1 MGRKMTARI
10 LDGKIIADELRA
22 KVAAEAAKISA
33 KLGRKPGL
41 AAVLVGDDPASQAYV
56 KSKQK
61 ATNEAGMVSFEH
73 RLPENTSEKDLLA
86 LIAKLNAD
94 NNVDGILVQLP
105 LPKQIDTSRVIEAVD
120 PAKDVDGF
128 HPMNAGKL
136 ATGLPSL
143 VPGTPLG
150 CILMAKK
157 AHGSLAGLDAVVVGR
172 SNIVGKP
179 LAQLLIAESAT
190 VTVAHSKTK
199 DLKETCRRADLL
211 CVAIGKPEF
220 VKADWIKPGATVI
233 DVGINRVPGADG
245 KNKLVGDVA
254 YDEAAKVAG
263 WITPVP
269 GGVGRMTVACLL
281 VNTLRAAAARADLE
295 APAL

>member
-1 MGRKMTARI
+1 MSAKI
-10 LDGKIIADELRA
+10 LDGKVIADELRA
-22 KVAAEAAKISA
+22 KVATEALKISA

-41 AAVLVGDDPASQAYV
+41 AAVLVGEDPASQAYV

-73 RLPENTSEKDLLA
+73 RLPESTSEKDLLA

-94 NNVDGILVQLP
+94 NSVDGILVQLP
-105 LPKQIDTSRVIEAVD
+105 LPKQIDTARVIEAVD

-150 CILMAKK
+150 CIIMAKK

-199 DLKETCRRADLL
+199 DLKEVCRSADLL

-220 VKADWIKPGATVI
+220 VRGDWIKPGATVI

-254 YDEAAKVAG
+254 YEEALKVAG

-281 VNTLRAAAARADLE
+281 VNTLRAAAARAGLE
-295 APAL
+295 APKI

>member
-1 MGRKMTARI
+1 MSAKI

-22 KVAAEAAKISA
+22 KVATEAARISA
-33 KLGRKPGL
+33 KLKRRPGL
-41 AAVLVGDDPASQAYV
+41 AAVLVGEDPASQAYV
-56 KSKQK
+56 KSKAK

-73 RLPENTSEKDLLA
+73 RLPETTSEKDLLA

-94 NNVDGILVQLP
+94 DAVDGILVQLP

-150 CILMAKK
+150 CLIMAKK
-157 AHGSLAGLDAVVVGR
+157 AHASLSGLDAVVVGR

-190 VTVAHSKTK
+190 VTVAHSRTK
-199 DLKETCRRADLL
+199 ELKEVCRRAELL
-211 CVAIGKPEF
+211 FVAIGKPEF
-220 VKADWIKPGATVI
+220 VKGDWIKPGATVI

-281 VNTLRAAAARADLE
+281 VNTLRAAAARAGLE
-295 APAL
+295 APDI

>member
-1 MGRKMTARI
+1 MGAKI
-10 LDGKIIADELRA
+10 LDGKLIADELRA
-22 KVAAEAAKISA
+22 KVATEALSLSA
-33 KLGRKPGL
+33 KLGRRPGL
-41 AAVLVGDDPASQAYV
+41 AAVLVGEDPASHAYV

-94 NNVDGILVQLP
+94 NAVDGILVQLP
-105 LPKQIDTSRVIEAVD
+105 LPKQIDTARVIEAVD

-136 ATGLPSL
+136 STGLPSL

-150 CILMAKK
+150 CIIMAKK
-157 AHGSLAGLDAVVVGR
+157 AHASLAGLDAVVVGR

-190 VTVAHSKTK
+190 VTIAHSKTK
-199 DLKETCRRADLL
+199 DLKEACRRADLL

-220 VKADWIKPGATVI
+220 VKADWVKPGATVI

-254 YDEAAKVAG
+254 YEEVSKVAG

-269 GGVGRMTVACLL
+269 GGVGRITVACLL
-281 VNTLRAAAARADLE
+281 VNTLRAAAARGGLAVPNL
-295 APAL
+295 

>member
-1 MGRKMTARI
+1 VSAKI
-10 LDGKIIADELRA
+10 LDGKVIADELRA
-22 KVAAEAAKISA
+22 KVATEAGKISA
-33 KLGRKPGL
+33 KLRRRPGL

-61 ATNEAGMVSFEH
+61 ATNEAGMISFEH

-94 NNVDGILVQLP
+94 NAVDGILVQLP
-105 LPKQIDTSRVIEAVD
+105 LPKQIDTARVIEAVD
-120 PAKDVDGF
+120 PLKDVDGF

-150 CILMAKK
+150 CIIMAKK

-199 DLKETCRRADLL
+199 DLKEVCRRADLL

-245 KNKLVGDVA
+245 KSKLVGDVA
-254 YDEAAKVAG
+254 YDEALKVAG

-281 VNTLRAAAARADLE
+281 VNTLRAAAARAGLE
-295 APAL
+295 APSL

>member
-1 MGRKMTARI
+1 MTARI

-22 KVAAEAAKISA
+22 KVATEAAKIST

-41 AAVLVGDDPASQAYV
+41 VAVLVGDDPASQAYV
-56 KSKQK
+56 KSKGK
-61 ATNEAGMVSFEH
+61 ATGEAGMASFEH

-94 NNVDGILVQLP
+94 NAVDGILVQLP
-105 LPKQIDTSRVIEAVD
+105 LPKQIDTARVIEAVD

-136 ATGLPSL
+136 STGLPSL

-150 CILMAKK
+150 CIIMAKK
-157 AHGSLAGLDAVVVGR
+157 AHASLAGLDAVVVGR

-199 DLKETCRRADLL
+199 DLKEVCRRADLL

-245 KNKLVGDVA
+245 KSKLVGDVD
-254 YDEAAKVAG
+254 YDDALKVAG

-281 VNTLRAAAARADLE
+281 VNTLRAAAARAGLE
-295 APAL
+295 APVLI

>member
-1 MGRKMTARI
+1 MSAKI

-22 KVAAEAAKISA
+22 KVAAEAVKISLS
-33 KLGRKPGL
+33 LGRKPGL
-41 AAVLVGDDPASQAYV
+41 VAVLVGDDPASQAYV
-56 KSKQK
+56 KSKGK
-61 ATNEAGMVSFEH
+61 ATEEAGMVSFEH

-94 NNVDGILVQLP
+94 NAVDGILVQLP
-105 LPKQIDTSRVIEAVD
+105 LPKQINTARVIEAVD

-136 ATGLPSL
+136 STGLPSL

-150 CILMAKK
+150 CIIMAKK
-157 AHGSLAGLDAVVVGR
+157 ALGSLAGLDAVVVGR

-190 VTVAHSKTK
+190 VTIAHSKTK
-199 DLKETCRRADLL
+199 DLKEVCRRADLL
-211 CVAIGKPEF
+211 FVAIGKPEF

-254 YDEAAKVAG
+254 YEEASKVAG

-281 VNTLRAAAARADLE
+281 VNTLRAAAARAGLA
-295 APAL
+295 APDI

>member
-1 MGRKMTARI
+1 VSAKI

-22 KVAAEAAKISA
+22 KVATEAARISA
-33 KLGRKPGL
+33 KLKRRPGL
-41 AAVLVGDDPASQAYV
+41 AAVLVGEDPASQAYV
-56 KSKQK
+56 KSKAK

-73 RLPENTSEKDLLA
+73 RLPETTSEKDLLA

-94 NNVDGILVQLP
+94 DAVDGILVQLP

-150 CILMAKK
+150 CLIMAKK
-157 AHGSLAGLDAVVVGR
+157 AHASLSGLDAVVVGR

-190 VTVAHSKTK
+190 VTVAHSRTK
-199 DLKETCRRADLL
+199 ELKEVCRRAELL
-211 CVAIGKPEF
+211 FVAIGKPEF
-220 VKADWIKPGATVI
+220 VKGDWIKPGATVI

-281 VNTLRAAAARADLE
+281 VNTLRAAAARAGLE
-295 APAL
+295 APDI

>member
-1 MGRKMTARI
+1 MSASV

-22 KVAAEAAKISA
+22 SVATEAAKIAA

-41 AAVLVGDDPASQAYV
+41 VAVLVGDDPASQAYV
-56 KSKQK
+56 KSKGK
-61 ATNEAGMVSFEH
+61 ATVDAGMASFEH
-73 RLPENTSEKDLLA
+73 RLPESTTEQELLA

-94 NNVDGILVQLP
+94 DKVDGILVQLP
-105 LPKQIDTSRVIEAVD
+105 LPKQIDTARVIEAID

-143 VPGTPLG
+143 VPGTPMG
-150 CILMAKK
+150 CVIMAKK
-157 AHGSLAGLDAVVVGR
+157 AHASLAGLDAVVVGR

-190 VTVAHSKTK
+190 VTVAHSRTK
-199 DLKETCRRADLL
+199 DLKEVCRRADLL
-211 CVAIGKPEF
+211 CVAVGKPEF
-220 VKADWIKPGATVI
+220 VKGDWIKPGATVI

-254 YDEAAKVAG
+254 YEEAAQVAG

-281 VNTLRAAAARADLE
+281 VNTLRAAAARAGLE
-295 APAL
+295 APAI

>member
-1 MGRKMTARI
+1 MSAKI
-10 LDGKIIADELRA
+10 LDGKVVADEVRA
-22 KVAAEAAKISA
+22 QVALEAAKLSA

-41 AAVLVGDDPASQAYV
+41 AAVLVGNDPASQAYV
-56 KSKQK
+56 KSKAK
-61 ATNEAGMVSFEH
+61 ATDEAGMVSFEH
-73 RLPENTSEKDLLA
+73 RLPESTSEKDLLA
-86 LIAKLNAD
+86 LVAKLNAD

-105 LPKQIDTSRVIEAVD
+105 LPKQIDTARVIEAVD

-150 CILMAKK
+150 CIIMAKK
-157 AHGSLAGLDAVVVGR
+157 AHASLAGLDAVVLGR

-179 LAQLLIAESAT
+179 LAQLLIAESVT

-199 DLKETCRRADLL
+199 NLQDVCRRADLL

-220 VKADWIKPGATVI
+220 VKGDWIKPGATVI

-245 KNKLVGDVA
+245 KSKLVGDVA
-254 YDEAAKVAG
+254 YEEALQVAG
-263 WITPVP
+263 AITPVP
-269 GGVGRMTVACLL
+269 GGIGRMTVACLL
-281 VNTLRAAAARADLE
+281 VNTLRAAAARAGLE
-295 APAL
+295 APMV

>member
-1 MGRKMTARI
+1 VTARI
-10 LDGKIIADELRA
+10 LDGKVIADELRA
-22 KVAAEAAKISA
+22 RVAAEAAEISA

-41 AAVLVGDDPASQAYV
+41 AAVLVGEDPASQAYV

-73 RLPENTSEKDLLA
+73 RLPADTSENDLLA

-94 NNVDGILVQLP
+94 NAVDGILVQLP

-150 CILMAKK
+150 CVIMAKK
-157 AHGSLAGLDAVVVGR
+157 AHASLAGLDAVVLGR

-199 DLKETCRRADLL
+199 DVKEVCRRAELL
-211 CVAIGKPEF
+211 CVAIGRPEF
-220 VKADWIKPGATVI
+220 VKGDWIKPGATVI
-233 DVGINRVPGADG
+233 DVGINRVAGTDG

-254 YDEAAKVAG
+254 YEEALKVAG

-281 VNTLRAAAARADLE
+281 VNTLRAAAARAGIA
-295 APAL
+295 APHI

>member
-1 MGRKMTARI
+1 MSARI

-22 KVAAEAAKISA
+22 QVAAEAAKISA
-33 KLGRKPGL
+33 RLGRKPGL
-41 AAVLVGDDPASQAYV
+41 AAVLVGEDPASQAYV
-56 KSKQK
+56 TSKAK
-61 ATNEAGMVSFEH
+61 ATNEAGMASFEH
-73 RLPENTSEKDLLA
+73 RLPENTSEQDLLA
-86 LIAKLNAD
+86 LIAQLNAD
-94 NNVDGILVQLP
+94 DAVDGILVQLP
-105 LPKQIDTSRVIEAVD
+105 LPKQIDTARVIEAVD

-143 VPGTPLG
+143 VPGTPMG
-150 CILMAKK
+150 CIIMAKK
-157 AHGSLAGLDAVVVGR
+157 AHASLAGLDAVVVGR

-199 DLKETCRRADLL
+199 DLKEVCRRADLL

-233 DVGINRVPGADG
+233 DVGINRVPAAEG
-245 KNKLVGDVA
+245 KSKLVGDVA
-254 YDEAAKVAG
+254 FDEAAKVAG

-281 VNTLRAAAARADLE
+281 VNTLRAAAARAGLK
-295 APAL
+295 APSL

>member
-1 MGRKMTARI
+1 MSAKI
-10 LDGKIIADELRA
+10 LDGRVIADELRA
-22 KVAAEAAKISA
+22 KVAVEAAKISA

-41 AAVLVGDDPASQAYV
+41 VAVLVGDDPASQAYV
-56 KSKQK
+56 KSKGK
-61 ATNEAGMVSFEH
+61 ATIDAGMASFEH
-73 RLPENTSEKDLLA
+73 RLPEGTSEQELLA

-94 NNVDGILVQLP
+94 DTVDGILVQLP
-105 LPKQIDTSRVIEAVD
+105 LPKQIDAARVIEAID

-128 HPMNAGKL
+128 HPMNAGRL
-136 ATGLPSL
+136 STGLPSL
-143 VPGTPLG
+143 VPGTPMG
-150 CILMAKK
+150 CVIMAKK
-157 AHGSLAGLDAVVVGR
+157 AHASLVGLAAVVVGR

-190 VTVAHSKTK
+190 VTVAHSKTE
-199 DLKETCRRADLL
+199 DLKEVCRRADLL

-220 VKADWIKPGATVI
+220 VKGDWIKPGATVI
-233 DVGINRVPGADG
+233 DVGINRVPGPDG

-254 YDEAAKVAG
+254 YEEAAKVAG

-281 VNTLRAAAARADLE
+281 VNTLRACAARAGLE
-295 APAL
+295 APNL

>member
-1 MGRKMTARI
+1 MTAKI
-10 LDGKIIADELRA
+10 LDGRSVADEVRA
-22 KVAAEAAKISA
+22 QVAVEAAKLSA

-56 KSKQK
+56 KSKAK

-86 LIAKLNAD
+86 LVASLNAD
-94 NNVDGILVQLP
+94 NAVDGILVQLP

-120 PAKDVDGF
+120 PLKDVDGF

-136 ATGLPSL
+136 ATGLPAL

-150 CILMAKK
+150 CIIMAKK
-157 AHGSLAGLDAVVVGR
+157 AHASLAGLNAVVVGR

-199 DLKETCRRADLL
+199 DLKDVCRRADLL
-211 CVAIGKPEF
+211 FVAIGRPEF
-220 VKADWIKPGATVI
+220 VKGDWIKPGATVI
-233 DVGINRVPGADG
+233 DVGINRVSGSDG

-254 YDEAAKVAG
+254 YEEALKVAG
-263 WITPVP
+263 AITPVP
-269 GGVGRMTVACLL
+269 GGIGRMTVACLL
-281 VNTLRAAAARADLE
+281 VNTLRATAARAGLE
-295 APAL
+295 APKI

>member
-1 MGRKMTARI
+1 MSAKI

-22 KVAAEAAKISA
+22 KVAVETAKISS

-41 AAVLVGDDPASQAYV
+41 AAVLVGGDPASQAYV
-56 KSKQK
+56 RSKQK
-61 ATNEAGMVSFEH
+61 ATEEAGMVSSEY
-73 RLPENTSEKDLLA
+73 RLAESTSEKELLT
-86 LIAKLNAD
+86 LIEKLNAD
-94 NNVDGILVQLP
+94 NAVDGILVQLP
-105 LPKQIDTSRVIEAVD
+105 LPKQIDTARVIEAVD

-150 CILMAKK
+150 CIIMAKK
-157 AHGSLAGLDAVVVGR
+157 ALGSLAGLDAVVVGR

-199 DLKETCRRADLL
+199 NLKEVCRRADILF
-211 CVAIGKPEF
+211 VAIGKPEF

-233 DVGINRVPGADG
+233 DVGINRVPGVDG

-254 YDEAAKVAG
+254 YEEAAKVAG

-281 VNTLRAAAARADLE
+281 VNTLRAAAARAGLE
-295 APAL
+295 APKF

>member
-1 MGRKMTARI
+1 MSAKI
-10 LDGKIIADELRA
+10 LDGKVIADELRA
-22 KVAAEAAKISA
+22 KVATEAGKISA
-33 KLGRKPGL
+33 KLRRRPGL

-61 ATNEAGMVSFEH
+61 ATNEAGMISFEH

-94 NNVDGILVQLP
+94 NAVDGILVQLP
-105 LPKQIDTSRVIEAVD
+105 LPKQIDTARVIEAVD
-120 PAKDVDGF
+120 PLKDVDGF

-150 CILMAKK
+150 CIIMAKK

-199 DLKETCRRADLL
+199 DLKEVCRRADLL

-245 KNKLVGDVA
+245 KSKLVGDVA
-254 YDEAAKVAG
+254 YDEALKVAG

-281 VNTLRAAAARADLE
+281 VNTLRAAAARAGLE
-295 APAL
+295 APSL